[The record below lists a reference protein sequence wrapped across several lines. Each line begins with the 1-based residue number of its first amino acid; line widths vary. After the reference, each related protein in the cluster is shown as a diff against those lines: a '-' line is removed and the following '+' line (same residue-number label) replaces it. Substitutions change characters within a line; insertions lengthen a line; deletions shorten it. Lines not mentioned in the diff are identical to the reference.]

1 MKQRKKQRKNRS
13 METAK
18 GNIIEELSQYPA
30 LATSCEGYELTEN
43 DLAALC
49 EMTGDKN
56 AAAIAS
62 GFRLGFV
69 RGYKAAESKGASWEI
84 EE

>member
-1 MKQRKKQRKNRS
+1 M
-13 METAK
+13 AAVK
-18 GNIIEELSQYPA
+18 GNAIEELSQYSA
-30 LATSCEGYELTEN
+30 LAIGRCGYELTEN

-69 RGYKAAESKGASWEI
+69 RGYKAAESKGASWGI